1 MKKIIITLSLIALSY
16 IIGMTVTTITFTDNF
31 KQQLQATIIGAAI
44 ILFFVGFAV
53 GVKFAFK
60 PYNNKN

>member
-1 MKKIIITLSLIALSY
+1 MNKLYKIIAVIFLSY

-44 ILFFVGFAV
+44 ILFFVGFSV